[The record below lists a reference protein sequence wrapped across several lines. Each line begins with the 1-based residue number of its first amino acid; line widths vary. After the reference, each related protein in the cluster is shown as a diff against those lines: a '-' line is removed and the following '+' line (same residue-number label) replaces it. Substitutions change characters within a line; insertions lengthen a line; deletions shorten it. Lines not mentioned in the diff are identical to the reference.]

1 MKKSIG
7 FIGGGRITRIFLE
20 GWRKDKQS
28 LDNITVSDANGD
40 LLGKLESEYH
50 EIKTSAGDNSRAA
63 GAQIVFVALHPPV
76 IREALESVKSF
87 FSKET
92 VLVSLAP
99 KVSIQALSGLTGLS
113 KIVRMIP
120 NAPSIVGEG
129 YNPVAF
135 SPGFPKTEAKEFLKI
150 MKPLGD
156 FPEVEEG
163 KLEAYAI
170 ITAMGPTYLWFQL
183 SELNELAISFG
194 LSEKEAAKALS
205 KMTKGALKTLFDSD
219 LQPGEVADLVPVKPI
234 GEAEPDIRNMYRSK
248 LTALYGKLKG

>member
-1 MKKSIG
+1 
-7 FIGGGRITRIFLE
+7 
-20 GWRKDKQS
+20 
-28 LDNITVSDANGD
+28 
-40 LLGKLESEYH
+40 
-50 EIKTSAGDNSRAA
+50 
-63 GAQIVFVALHPPV
+63 
-76 IREALESVKSF
+76 
-87 FSKET
+87 
-92 VLVSLAP
+92 
-99 KVSIQALSGLTGLS
+99 
-113 KIVRMIP
+113 MIP

-135 SPGFPKTEAKEFLKI
+135 SPDFPRAEAKEFLKI

-205 KMTKGALKTLFDSD
+205 KMTKGALKTLFDSG
-219 LQPGEVADLVPVKPI
+219 LQPAEVADLVPVKPI
-234 GEAEPDIRNMYRSK
+234 SEAEPEIRNIYRSK